1 MVSAS
6 GSLSFQ
12 AGVFATS
19 LLIGDRVAP
28 DSSSPEELSVRYG
41 VDALSAR
48 VYFVE
53 LAGTLSVNWT
63 GRAAFHSAY
72 RVVFTFIAPTGSPF
86 RRTFTPSGPCPR
98 RLGSIRNFSES
109 CWRRQERC
117 RSADGNC
124 LFDAQRG
131 SSIAREG
138 AAATLSVRRAGE
150 YLNAP
155 RVQRGML
162 YRAGLIAPRV
172 RGADHGCRPVCA
184 RGPGR
189 LSRSAAGWRRARGG
203 GRSRLGRQS
212 GRGQTVLPLGEHG
225 NRSER
230 EGCGPSAEDRNR
242 FARVSFGRAWRP
254 SAMTGSSRLEPA
266 TGLGLICRC
275 LHQLWFR
282 SEFKSFVD
290 VP

>member
-28 DSSSPEELSVRYG
+28 DSSSPEGLSVRYG

-98 RLGSIRNFSES
+98 RLGSIRNVSES

-117 RSADGNC
+117 RSARATSRTETACSMPSG
-124 LFDAQRG
+124 APASPGR
-131 SSIAREG
+131 ARRP
-138 AAATLSVRRAGE
+138 LSRSAGPANTS
-150 YLNAP
+150 NAP

-162 YRAGLIAPRV
+162 YRAGLIAPR
-172 RGADHGCRPVCA
+172 G
-184 RGPGR
+184 
-189 LSRSAAGWRRARGG
+189 
-203 GRSRLGRQS
+203 S
-212 GRGQTVLPLGEHG
+212 GRGSRVPTKFAPEDLDAFLDRLLDGAEPVEAAGAGQADSPDAAKQCCRSANTAID
-225 NRSER
+225 RSER
-230 EGCGPSAEDRNR
+230 AAVRQQKIG
-242 FARVSFGRAWRP
+242 
-254 SAMTGSSRLEPA
+254 TGSPGCPSDEP
-266 TGLGLICRC
+266 GG
-275 LHQLWFR
+275 
-282 SEFKSFVD
+282 
-290 VP
+290 PPP

>member
-28 DSSSPEELSVRYG
+28 DS
-41 VDALSAR
+41 
-48 VYFVE
+48 
-53 LAGTLSVNWT
+53 
-63 GRAAFHSAY
+63 
-72 RVVFTFIAPTGSPF
+72 
-86 RRTFTPSGPCPR
+86 
-98 RLGSIRNFSES
+98 
-109 CWRRQERC
+109 
-117 RSADGNC
+117 
-124 LFDAQRG
+124 
-131 SSIAREG
+131 
-138 AAATLSVRRAGE
+138 RRAGE

-203 GRSRLGRQS
+203 GRSRPGRQS

-275 LHQLWFR
+275 LHQLGFR